1 MPVFGIKSQKNIND
15 EFYHNLFLN
24 LTPQLGAHR
33 EERLILRRHFD
44 KMSIQARLAKV
55 FSCLQ

>member
-33 EERLILRRHFD
+33 EERLILQRR
-44 KMSIQARLAKV
+44 
-55 FSCLQ
+55 LQRQR